1 MQSQVTVRRENT
13 LKQFQQLKQF
23 FHLIS
28 KSESQLSYQDM
39 QLPFVKA
46 VPRSIQL
53 KTFTQK
59 TIYQARSRCSN
70 SQLYYLTVTTGY
82 VTRVWALTSMRVLW
96 ISLSA
101 EVPSEKR
108 RPPAAHQTQIITF
121 AST

>member
-23 FHLIS
+23 FQLIS

-39 QLPFVKA
+39 PFVKA

-70 SQLYYLTVTTGY
+70 SQLYYLTVTIGY